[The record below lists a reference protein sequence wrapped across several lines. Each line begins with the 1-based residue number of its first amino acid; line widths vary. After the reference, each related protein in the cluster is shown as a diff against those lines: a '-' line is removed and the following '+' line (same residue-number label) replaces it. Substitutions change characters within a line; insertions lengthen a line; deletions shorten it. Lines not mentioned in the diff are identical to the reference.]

1 MPPAALRDARVILTV
16 VGGQVVYELNAG
28 MPIRARRALIALEEG
43 KRETRKE
50 TKAMFALVRSLV
62 ILVCAVGVSTA
73 ACSSGAPADKT
84 AVSTPAGST
93 TAGTTVADS
102 SAKAASAQSPGVQL
116 APPAK
121 PVSATPISVTSAT
134 FQPEA
139 TLPTSTEFDGCGGR
153 NQSPQLTWEQLSAGD
168 KEFRDH
174 VVRPQCA
181 DEHGIL
187 ALGRVRCTRG
197 SVTTLRTGAGS
208 VPRPRRMRSP
218 AIRTSAS
225 VTTVVHVAPNAIR
238 APLHFTV

>member
-1 MPPAALRDARVILTV
+1 
-16 VGGQVVYELNAG
+16 
-28 MPIRARRALIALEEG
+28 
-43 KRETRKE
+43 
-50 TKAMFALVRSLV
+50 MFALVRSLV

-153 NQSPQLTWEQLSAGD
+153 NQSPQLTWSNFPPATKSFVITLFDPDAPTSTG
-168 KEFRDH
+168 FWH
-174 VVRPQCA
+174 WVVFDVPA
-181 DEHGIL
+181 
-187 ALGRVRCTRG
+187 

-208 VPRPRRMRSP
+208 SASP
-218 AIRTSAS
+218 AAHAKSGYTDFGFS
-225 VTTVVHVAPNAIR
+225 HYGGPCPPNGDPAHRYI
-238 APLHFTV
+238 FTVYALDIPALEGVGPKSTAATVMFSLRGHLLAQGSLEGRFAR